1 MQKSRGGDYDP
12 DKLRIKKRVKQSQ
25 QQQPQ
30 TPLHVQTVALLSQ
43 KMFPESTTQNES
55 ERGSTIL
62 SLLDSAHVVMKS
74 APISTI
80 DRFKTSNAIAD
91 EIENPLLNH
100 HQETIAAMLA
110 PGIDILKTGQTLV
123 NDLQREPADGLDL
136 LTITSQNCNFV
147 RHQHFNNNSTT
158 NRQLNHRNFLVFNYW
173 HRSVVVVLITC
184 RNFT

>member
-1 MQKSRGGDYDP
+1 M
-12 DKLRIKKRVKQSQ
+12 
-25 QQQPQ
+25 
-30 TPLHVQTVALLSQ
+30 
-43 KMFPESTTQNES
+43 
-55 ERGSTIL
+55 

-100 HQETIAAMLA
+100 HQETIAVMLA

-136 LTITSQNCNFV
+136 LTITS
-147 RHQHFNNNSTT
+147 
-158 NRQLNHRNFLVFNYW
+158 
-173 HRSVVVVLITC
+173 
-184 RNFT
+184 